1 MELRQIRYFIALY
14 ETGSVTK
21 AAHRLNVVQP
31 AVSMQISKLEEEL
44 GQVLFERLPKGMAP
58 TAAGE
63 QAYHLL
69 APIFQEFRSARER
82 IENFGGRVAGQ
93 LAVGVIASVS
103 NNALSECLQGFCTRY
118 PDVSMRVTG
127 GYTTDFLDMLQVGQL
142 DIAVINQPRTRSNA
156 PVIELMSERLAVIC
170 APETGRGLRAP
181 LRLQDIAQHK
191 LVIPSARH
199 GLRSILDQAASDAG
213 IRLQPSLEFDELKT
227 IEDFVQRTDFLTIL
241 PPIAVH
247 RALRAGSL
255 KAVAIVPEMTREIVC
270 AYSSRRGLSPAGKLF
285 VEELRASMTAAMHF
299 ESHQDS

>member
-103 NNALSECLQGFCTRY
+103 TTPFRNVCRAFA
-118 PDVSMRVTG
+118 PD
-127 GYTTDFLDMLQVGQL
+127 
-142 DIAVINQPRTRSNA
+142 
-156 PVIELMSERLAVIC
+156 
-170 APETGRGLRAP
+170 
-181 LRLQDIAQHK
+181 
-191 LVIPSARH
+191 
-199 GLRSILDQAASDAG
+199 
-213 IRLQPSLEFDELKT
+213 IRMFPC
-227 IEDFVQRTDFLTIL
+227 
-241 PPIAVH
+241 
-247 RALRAGSL
+247 G
-255 KAVAIVPEMTREIVC
+255 
-270 AYSSRRGLSPAGKLF
+270 
-285 VEELRASMTAAMHF
+285 
-299 ESHQDS
+299 